1 MTNRISSV
9 ARLLIVGLLAG
20 VLGGITLMAS
30 AATSPSGLSGTN
42 TAHQAPATNSANY
55 EQWLNNRVRH
65 ELAMLPWYSVFD
77 TLGYRIDG
85 TTVILEGQV
94 ARASLKP
101 DAEGAVKHIEGVE
114 KVVNNIEVL
123 PLSPMDN
130 QIRMATFRAIYGNSP
145 LGIYGRQPVPSIHII
160 VKNGNVTLTGAVD
173 NEMDKNLA
181 SIRANGVSGV
191 FSVTN
196 NLVIERS

>member
-1 MTNRISSV
+1 MTQKMGFL
-9 ARLLIVGLLAG
+9 ARLLIVGGLAG
-20 VLGGITLMAS
+20 VLGAVTPMVGA
-30 AATSPSGLSGTN
+30 AATLPTS
-42 TAHQAPATNSANY
+42 AHAEQQAPAPNSANY
-55 EQWLNNRVRH
+55 EQWLNNQVRH
-65 ELAMLPWYSVFD
+65 ELVMLPWYSVFD
-77 TLGYRIDG
+77 SLGYRIDG

-101 DAEGAVKHIEGVE
+101 DAENAVKHIEGVE

-130 QIRMATFRAIYGNSP
+130 QIRMATFRALYGNSS
-145 LGIYGRQPVPSIHII
+145 LSMYARQPVPSIHII
-160 VKNGNVTLTGAVD
+160 VKNGNVTLTGVVS

-181 SIRANGVSGV
+181 TIRANGVPNV

-196 NLVIERS
+196 NLQVEKS